1 MVKSSHVCVV
11 EMFPPL
17 RCQGTH
23 AAASDSFHGVN
34 SDRWVLVSV
43 DSVALGCCWV
53 LRVVCQLLGVLGVSP
68 TGG

>member
-1 MVKSSHVCVV
+1 M
-11 EMFPPL
+11 EFLPPL

-34 SDRWVLVSV
+34 SDRWVSVSV

-53 LRVVCQLLGVLGVSP
+53 LRVVIVGYCVLFVSLGVLGVSL
-68 TGG
+68 TAG